1 MSFKQVFPFQPSLAR
16 ALSLVCVHRFWSLFE
31 ILAQLTTQDALLS
44 AYRSCSICDV
54 NTMDHPCSSLYS
66 HDLPHALSYLRLAI
80 ICQNPHLQLDS
91 HTKDRT
97 GLSWKK
103 KKTSLIFIPSEIND
117 RYWELESF
125 LFLNKDSSF
134 YWGPLSTA
142 PVTFPRLAHILHCDS
157 DHTYASRHS
166 P

>member
-44 AYRSCSICDV
+44 AYRPCSICDV

-66 HDLPHALSYLRLAI
+66 HDLPHALSHLRLA
-80 ICQNPHLQLDS
+80 S
-91 HTKDRT
+91 FARTHTFNWTHTQKIE
-97 GLSWKK
+97 LVYHEK

-142 PVTFPRLAHILHCDS
+142 PMTLPRLAHILHCDS